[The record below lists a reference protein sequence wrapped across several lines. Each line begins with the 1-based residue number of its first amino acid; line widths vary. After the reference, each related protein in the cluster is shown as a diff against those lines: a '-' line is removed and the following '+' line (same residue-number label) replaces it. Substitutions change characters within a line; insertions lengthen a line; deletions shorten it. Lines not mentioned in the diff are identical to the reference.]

1 MDIEYIYTRKD
12 GGNTTCYGLVEEDS
26 NFEVVCEDEALDGIY
41 ADGLDFI
48 PEGPAISTGAWEEP
62 FAWWHI
68 CRYLE
73 ENYDAQ
79 IIQLES
85 C

>member
-1 MDIEYIYTRKD
+1 MDIEYIYKRKD
-12 GGNTTCYGLVEEDS
+12 GGETTCYGLVEEDS
-26 NFEVVCEDEALDGIY
+26 NFEVVCEDEELDGIY

-48 PEGPAISTGAWEEP
+48 PEGEP

-73 ENYDAQ
+73 ENYDTQ